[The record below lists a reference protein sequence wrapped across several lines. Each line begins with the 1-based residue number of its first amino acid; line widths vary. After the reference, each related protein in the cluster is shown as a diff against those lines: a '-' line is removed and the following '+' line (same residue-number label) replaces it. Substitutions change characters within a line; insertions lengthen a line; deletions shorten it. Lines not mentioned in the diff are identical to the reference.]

1 MKHTL
6 IFDTETSGVTSKTL
20 AADHPD
26 QGHVMQ
32 LAALLV
38 DELGTEKASFYTLVY
53 PEVNYIVNP
62 GAFAAHGIERNKCEA
77 IGLPLKAV
85 LAVFSELYEIA
96 DTVVAHNLKFD
107 KGIID
112 TAIALTSWSH
122 NWNATKH
129 FCTMEAM
136 TPICR
141 LPAKW
146 KGTEFK
152 WPKLEEAYRH
162 CFKTEMTKAHDA
174 LGDVRA
180 TSQVYLWLQSQKA
193 KQP

>member
-1 MKHTL
+1 MKLTTL
-6 IFDTETSGVTSKTL
+6 IFDTETSSVTNKSL

-26 QGHVMQ
+26 QGQLMQ
-32 LAALLV
+32 FAALLI
-38 DELGTEKASFYTLVY
+38 DEQGKELSSFYSLVY
-53 PEVNYIVNP
+53 PEINYNVNP
-62 GAFAAHGIERNKCEA
+62 GAFAAHGINKSDCEI
-77 IGLPLKAV
+77 IGVPLKVV
-85 LAVFSELYEIA
+85 LSVFAELYEVA
-96 DTVVAHNLKFD
+96 NNVVAHNLKFD
-107 KGIID
+107 KGIIE
-112 TAIALTSWSH
+112 TACGVAAWSH
-122 NWNATKH
+122 NWNVAKH

-136 TPICR
+136 TPICK

-180 TSQVYLWLQSQKA
+180 TSQVWLWLQSQQKA
-193 KQP
+193 K